1 MSAPFVCP
9 LCGAVS
15 QNPNDAAN
23 RYCGRCH
30 VFADDAAEADVL
42 LDATAKKRGLRGLED
57 ITSEPNEGAPDGYG
71 YGAWVTGDDRVE
83 DEGGKE

>member
-15 QNPNDAAN
+15 HNPNDAAK

-30 VFADDAAEADVL
+30 VFADDAAEADAL
-42 LDATAKKRGLRGLED
+42 LDATAKKRGLRGYASGLKAAMGMSASL
-57 ITSEPNEGAPDGYG
+57 TATP
-71 YGAWVTGDDRVE
+71 RR
-83 DEGGKE
+83 